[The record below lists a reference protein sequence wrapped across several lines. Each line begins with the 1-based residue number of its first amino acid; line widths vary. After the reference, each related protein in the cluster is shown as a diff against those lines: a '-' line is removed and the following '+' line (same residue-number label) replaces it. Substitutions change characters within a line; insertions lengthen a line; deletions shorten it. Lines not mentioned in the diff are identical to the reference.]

1 MGSKI
6 SSAAPKL
13 SHGPQ
18 GDGQQ
23 GADAAANPTATERV
37 LWDRLRQRKLGGL
50 KFRRQARMGPYVLDF
65 LCLRHRLVVEADGP
79 FHDPERDAIRDAWL
93 QAKGLRVLRFSN
105 QEIHNSLDVVADRIL
120 AAIEELGPVP
130 RL

>member
-1 MGSKI
+1 MDRK
-6 SSAAPKL
+6 AMVKRARAL
-13 SHGPQ
+13 RN
-18 GDGQQ
+18 
-23 GADAAANPTATERV
+23 NPTATERV

-50 KFRRQARMGPYVLDF
+50 KFRRQAPLGPYVLDF
-65 LCLRHRLVVEADGP
+65 LCLRHRLVIEADGP

-93 QAKGLRVLRFSN
+93 EAKGFRGLRFSN
-105 QEIHNSLDVVADRIL
+105 SDIHNTPDLVANRIL